1 MCPFSKIANK
11 WKSLHPTLVV
21 VVGIRKV
28 CKKGMENFKA
38 GFSRV
43 ISIFFF
49 QHYLLNAFYILSFFS
64 LASGFLF
71 YWLVLL
77 WEIIQIR
84 TWGTADSAYCRMK
97 FKNFIKCSRYS
108 TVYGKWVCCLVTP
121 EYSPT
126 HRSSPSAQYS
136 NIIHISPH
144 PLNNIAI
151 LYTSLLTLCTI

>member
-108 TVYGKWVCCLVTP
+108 MYVGNECVAWWL
-121 EYSPT
+121 
-126 HRSSPSAQYS
+126 PSTRP
-136 NIIHISPH
+136 HIAPH
-144 PLNNIAI
+144 PLHNIAI
-151 LYTSLLTLCTI
+151 LYTSLLTLWTI